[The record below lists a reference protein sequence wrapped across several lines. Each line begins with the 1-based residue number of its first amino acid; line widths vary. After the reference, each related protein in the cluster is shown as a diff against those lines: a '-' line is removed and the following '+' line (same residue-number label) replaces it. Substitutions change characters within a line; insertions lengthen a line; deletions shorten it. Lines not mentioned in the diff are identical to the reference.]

1 MIDHREGSDIVIKAI
16 YLWVVPGKTA
26 EYVGDRPRPQIS
38 KKIDLDP
45 GYSTYLITIM
55 FRI

>member
-1 MIDHREGSDIVIKAI
+1 MIDHREGSDIVTKAI

-26 EYVGDRPRPQIS
+26 EYVGDRPHPQIS

-45 GYSTYLITIM
+45 GYSTCLITIM